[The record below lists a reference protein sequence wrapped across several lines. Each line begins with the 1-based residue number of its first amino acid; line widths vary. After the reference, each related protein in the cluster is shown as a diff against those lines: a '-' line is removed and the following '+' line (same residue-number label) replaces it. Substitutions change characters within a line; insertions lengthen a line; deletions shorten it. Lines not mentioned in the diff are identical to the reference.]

1 MDGRQEARKVTPK
14 HGPASHCQRHCAMR
28 SWQPSETF
36 DGVEMVAMLSS
47 ELVRSALESS
57 PDAMVI
63 IDASGTILFANQRL
77 SALFGYER
85 EEVRG
90 SSIEQLMPERFRA
103 THVFAAE
110 NRMRPMGAALDLYAQ
125 RKDGSEFP
133 VEISLSPVRDGDALV
148 AAAIRDVT
156 ERKRVQQELILA
168 REAAEHAREI
178 ADEAREAADRAN
190 QAKSRFLAMASHD
203 LRQPLQSLALL
214 NGTLRRLVT
223 HPDAVEALTYQDQ
236 AIEAMSRLLNAL
248 LDISN
253 LESGAIEPAPH
264 VLLVEDDPAVRDA
277 TRMLLKVA
285 GYRVLTAASLA
296 EAQACAAEHPQ
307 IALLVTDYHLSNG
320 ETGRQVIASL
330 RDVLGTSLGA
340 VLITGDTSSAVKD
353 LQHDERLRLA
363 RKPINA
369 EELLAILK
377 SLLAN

>member
-1 MDGRQEARKVTPK
+1 
-14 HGPASHCQRHCAMR
+14 
-28 SWQPSETF
+28 
-36 DGVEMVAMLSS
+36 
-47 ELVRSALESS
+47 
-57 PDAMVI
+57 
-63 IDASGTILFANQRL
+63 
-77 SALFGYER
+77 
-85 EEVRG
+85 
-90 SSIEQLMPERFRA
+90 MPERFRA

-190 QAKSRFLAMASHD
+190 QAKSRFLATASHD

-248 LDISN
+248 LEISN

-264 VLLVEDDPAVRDA
+264 VLLVEDDAAVRDA

-320 ETGRQVIASL
+320 ETGTQVIASL
-330 RDVLGTSLGA
+330 RDVLGASLGA
-340 VLITGDTSSAVKD
+340 VLITGDTSSAAKD

-377 SLLAN
+377 ALLAN